1 MMEFWVIL
9 TGILVGITCS
19 IAGVF
24 LILRKMSMIADAISH
39 TVLFGIV
46 ISFIVTQ
53 TLSGITMFIG
63 AALAGLLTA
72 FLVQYLRTNGIQ
84 EDAAI
89 GIIFTTLFAISV
101 LLITLFAG
109 DVHLDV
115 EHVLMGEIAFVPWDK
130 FTFLGI
136 EMPKAVWMLS
146 FCLFINVLILTV
158 FYKQFKLSTFDPVYA
173 ASIGIPV
180 VFMHYVFMLMI
191 SMTTVSAFDSVGAI
205 LVIAML
211 IGPAATAY
219 LISRSIKQMF
229 IFAMMFGVM
238 ATVSGY
244 YVAKWFDTSIAGM
257 MAVMVG
263 VIFIFVLSGQLI
275 AKKIVNNQ
283 QIEDRLQ

>member
-1 MMEFWVIL
+1 MIEFWVIL
-9 TGILVGITCS
+9 TGVLVGITCS

-24 LILRKMSMIADAISH
+24 LVLRKMSMIADAISH

-46 ISFIVTQ
+46 ISFLVTQ
-53 TLSGITMFIG
+53 TLTGISMFIG

-72 FLVQYLRTNGIQ
+72 FLVQYLRSNGIQ

-101 LLITLFAG
+101 LLITIFAG

-130 FTFLGI
+130 LALFGV
-136 EMPKAVWMLS
+136 EMPKAIWMLGTA
-146 FCLFINVLILTV
+146 LVLNVLLLIA
-158 FYKQFKLSTFDPVYA
+158 FFKEFKLSTFDPVYA
-173 ASIGIPV
+173 ASIGIPI
-180 VFMHYVFMLMI
+180 VFMHYLFMMMI
-191 SMTTVSAFDSVGAI
+191 SLTTVSAFDSVGAI

-219 LISRSIKQMF
+219 LISRSLKQMF
-229 IFAMMFGVM
+229 GFAISFGVM
-238 ATVSGY
+238 AAIGGY
-244 YVAKWFDTSIAGM
+244 YVAKWLDTSIAGM

-263 VIFIFVLSGQLI
+263 FLFIVVFIGQLI
-275 AKKIVNNQ
+275 NKKLMKNH
-283 QIEDRLQ
+283 LQSNA

>member
-1 MMEFWVIL
+1 MIEFWVII
-9 TGILVGITCS
+9 TGVLVGITCS

-24 LILRKMSMIADAISH
+24 LVLRKMSMIADAISH

-53 TLSGITMFIG
+53 TLTGVSMFIG

-72 FLVQYLRTNGIQ
+72 FLVQYLRSNGIQ

-101 LLITLFAG
+101 LLITIFAG

-115 EHVLMGEIAFVPWDK
+115 EHVLMGEIAFIPWDK
-130 FTFLGI
+130 LTLFGL
-136 EMPKAVWMLS
+136 EMPKAVWMLGS
-146 FCLFINVLILTV
+146 ALLLNVVILTA
-158 FYKQFKLSTFDPVYA
+158 FFKEFKLSTFDPVYA

-180 VFMHYVFMLMI
+180 IFMHYLFMLMI
-191 SMTTVSAFDSVGAI
+191 SLTTVSAFDSVGAI

-219 LISRSIKQMF
+219 LISRSLRE
-229 IFAMMFGVM
+229 MFGFAISFGVV
-238 ATVSGY
+238 AAIGGY
-244 YVAKWFDTSIAGM
+244 FLAKWFDTSIAGM

-263 VIFIFVLSGQLI
+263 ILFVIVLVVQIIVRKL
-275 AKKIVNNQ
+275 AKNL
-283 QIEDRLQ
+283 LQSNT

>member
-1 MMEFWVIL
+1 MIEFWVVL
-9 TGILVGITCS
+9 TGVLVGITCS

-24 LILRKMSMIADAISH
+24 LVLRKMSMIADAISH

-46 ISFIVTQ
+46 ISFLVTQ
-53 TLSGITMFIG
+53 TLTGISMFIG

-72 FLVQYLRTNGIQ
+72 FLVQYLRSNGIQ

-101 LLITLFAG
+101 LLITIFAG

-130 FTFLGI
+130 LALFGV
-136 EMPKAVWMLS
+136 EMPKAIWMLGTA
-146 FCLFINVLILTV
+146 LVLNVLLLIV
-158 FYKQFKLSTFDPVYA
+158 FFKEFKLSTFDPVYA
-173 ASIGIPV
+173 ASIGIPI
-180 VFMHYVFMLMI
+180 VFMHYLFMMMI
-191 SMTTVSAFDSVGAI
+191 SLTTVSAFDSVGAI

-219 LISRSIKQMF
+219 LISRSLKQMF
-229 IFAMMFGVM
+229 GFAISFGVM
-238 ATVSGY
+238 AAIGGY
-244 YVAKWFDTSIAGM
+244 YVAKWLDTSIAGM

-263 VIFIFVLSGQLI
+263 FLFIVVFIGQLVN
-275 AKKIVNNQ
+275 KKLMKNH
-283 QIEDRLQ
+283 LQSNA

>member
-1 MMEFWVIL
+1 MIEFWVIL

-24 LILRKMSMIADAISH
+24 LVLRKMSMIADAISH

-46 ISFIVTQ
+46 ISFLVTQ
-53 TLSGITMFIG
+53 ALTGVSMFIG

-72 FLVQYLRTNGIQ
+72 FLVQYLRSNGIQ

-101 LLITLFAG
+101 LLITIFAG

-130 FTFLGI
+130 LTLFGF
-136 EMPKAVWMLS
+136 EMPKAIWMLGIA
-146 FCLFINVLILTV
+146 LILNVLLLIV
-158 FYKQFKLSTFDPVYA
+158 FFKEFKLSTFDPVYA
-173 ASIGIPV
+173 ASIGIPI
-180 VFMHYVFMLMI
+180 VFMHYLFMMMI
-191 SMTTVSAFDSVGAI
+191 SLTTVSAFDSVGAI

-211 IGPAATAY
+211 IGPAATSY
-219 LISRSIKQMF
+219 LISRSLKQMF
-229 IFAMMFGVM
+229 GFAISFGVM
-238 ATVSGY
+238 AAIGGY
-244 YVAKWFDTSIAGM
+244 YVAKWLDTSIAGM

-263 VIFIFVLSGQLI
+263 FLFIFVFIGQLVN
-275 AKKIVNNQ
+275 KKRVKNH
-283 QIEDRLQ
+283 LQSNV

>member
-1 MMEFWVIL
+1 MIEFWVIL
-9 TGILVGITCS
+9 TGVLVGITCS

-24 LILRKMSMIADAISH
+24 LVLRKMSMIADAISH

-46 ISFIVTQ
+46 ISFLVTQ
-53 TLSGITMFIG
+53 TLTGISMFIG

-72 FLVQYLRTNGIQ
+72 FLVQYLRSNGIQ

-101 LLITLFAG
+101 LLITIFAG

-130 FTFLGI
+130 LALFGI
-136 EMPKAVWMLS
+136 EMPKAIWMLGTA
-146 FCLFINVLILTV
+146 LVLNVLLLIV
-158 FYKQFKLSTFDPVYA
+158 FFKEFKLSTFDPVYA
-173 ASIGIPV
+173 ASIGIPI
-180 VFMHYVFMLMI
+180 VFMHYLFMMMI
-191 SMTTVSAFDSVGAI
+191 SLTTVSAFDSVGAI

-219 LISRSIKQMF
+219 LISRSLKQMF
-229 IFAMMFGVM
+229 GFAISFGVM
-238 ATVSGY
+238 AAIGGY
-244 YVAKWFDTSIAGM
+244 YVAKWLDTSIAGM

-263 VIFIFVLSGQLI
+263 FLFIVVFIGQLVN
-275 AKKIVNNQ
+275 KKLVKNH
-283 QIEDRLQ
+283 LQSNA

>member
-1 MMEFWVIL
+1 MAEYWVVL
-9 TGILVGITCS
+9 TGIFVGITCS

-24 LILRKMSMIADAISH
+24 LILYKMSMIADAISH

-46 ISFIVTQ
+46 LSFIVTQ
-53 TLSGITMFIG
+53 TLSGISMFIG

-72 FLVQYLRTNGIQ
+72 FLVQYLRSNGIQ

-115 EHVLMGEIAFVPWDK
+115 EHVLMGEIAFVPWNTYTL
-130 FTFLGI
+130 FGI
-136 EMPKAVWMLS
+136 EMPKAIWMLGS
-146 FCLFINVLILTV
+146 AMLINSLILLA
-158 FYKQFKLSTFDPVYA
+158 FFKEFKLSTFDPVYA
-173 ASIGIPV
+173 ASIGIPI
-180 VFMHYVFMLMI
+180 VFIHYLFMMMI
-191 SMTTVSAFDSVGAI
+191 SLTTVSAFDSVGAI

-229 IFAMMFGVM
+229 AFAISFGVF
-238 ATVSGY
+238 AAISGY
-244 YVAKWFDTSIAGM
+244 YMAKWFDTSIAGM

-263 VIFIFVLSGQLI
+263 GIFLFVLAAQFLHQKFVKNTLL
-275 AKKIVNNQ
+275 AQ
-283 QIEDRLQ
+283 

>member
-1 MMEFWVIL
+1 MIEFWVVL
-9 TGILVGITCS
+9 TGVLVGITCS

-24 LILRKMSMIADAISH
+24 LVLRKMSMIADAISH

-53 TLSGITMFIG
+53 TLSGVTMFIG

-72 FLVQYLRTNGIQ
+72 FLVQYLRSNGIQ

-130 FTFLGI
+130 LTLFGI
-136 EMPKAVWMLS
+136 EMPKAVWMLGS
-146 FCLFINVLILTV
+146 ALLINIIILTL
-158 FYKQFKLSTFDPVYA
+158 FFKQFKLSTFDPVYA
-173 ASIGIPV
+173 ASIGLPI
-180 VFMHYVFMLMI
+180 VFMHYLFMLMI

-219 LISRSIKQMF
+219 LISRSLKQMF
-229 IFAMMFGVM
+229 AYAISFGVM
-238 ATVSGY
+238 AAIGGY

-257 MAVMVG
+257 MAVMIG
-263 VIFIFVLSGQLI
+263 IIFIVVLSS
-275 AKKIVNNQ
+275 
-283 QIEDRLQ
+283 QIIRRIFIKSRLSAN